1 MVLPPPD
8 CADEPLV
15 VAIHL
20 LPAEKDRGV
29 RQSSL
34 DVGTGD
40 RRLRR
45 VGHHRP
51 IGDAVVLVARSRV
64 VVELVIA
71 EHTDVLGFQEK
82 VETLERE
89 GLVTNDGTQCRGVSA
104 LVSDRVVRDGLVA
117 VAEKNGSL
125 PLGERFLEI
134 LRFLLVTFFLCER
147 GGNGEED

>member
-15 VAIHL
+15 VAIDL

-89 GLVTNDGTQCRGVSA
+89 GVASIYSSASPWVGSQPCGAKYPGFCADSKGV
-104 LVSDRVVRDGLVA
+104 
-117 VAEKNGSL
+117 
-125 PLGERFLEI
+125 
-134 LRFLLVTFFLCER
+134 
-147 GGNGEED
+147 

>member
-15 VAIHL
+15 VAIDL

-104 LVSDRVVRDGLVA
+104 LVSDRVVRDGLNA
-117 VAEKNGSL
+117 DFPE
-125 PLGERFLEI
+125 PLAPTINSRSPI
-134 LRFLLVTFFLCER
+134 LRDIGRAWPEVR
-147 GGNGEED
+147 GMFQFI